1 MEYYENRLRTFD
13 TYPPQ
18 MVPDKYELAK
28 AGFYYTGLSDRVICF
43 RCDIKLK
50 DWDKSD
56 NALNEHEKWSPDCQ
70 YLKMVGVPKR
80 SLLGQCGFRF
90 KSKITPNMFV
100 RQTNTSPSSSAEDVC
115 C

>member
-28 AGFYYTGLSDRVICF
+28 SGFYYTGLADKVICF

-50 DWDKSD
+50 DWEKND
-56 NALNEHEKWSPDCQ
+56 NAMNEHEKWSPNCE

-80 SLLGQCGFRF
+80 SLLNGGSGFNQN
-90 KSKITPNMFV
+90 SGITPGMFV
-100 RQTNTSPSSSAEDVC
+100 RQINPKNRSEDEVC
-115 C
+115 